1 MPGCR
6 NSKACDPTK
15 IIYHCFKNRTTTIRL
30 RLKSSILAAALKDK
44 HWAFKDGKVS
54 TGFRCIR
61 EPLTLVKC
69 LSPRDPFSWLPVAC
83 FLPPLA
89 PASMLFHGA
98 SVDNSVHLW
107 LHLKTCGYF
116 LLKEAK
122 RVMVFNWLLVFT
134 CTSVSGW
141 LFRLILHRQSNSFET
156 SDLNVKAMCY
166 SKKSVPEK
174 LWNSPRSMLIYK
186 N

>member
-1 MPGCR
+1 M
-6 NSKACDPTK
+6 
-15 IIYHCFKNRTTTIRL
+15 
-30 RLKSSILAAALKDK
+30 
-44 HWAFKDGKVS
+44 
-54 TGFRCIR
+54 
-61 EPLTLVKC
+61 KC

-98 SVDNSVHLW
+98 SVDNSVRLW

-166 SKKSVPEK
+166 SKKSIPEK
-174 LWNSPRSMLIYK
+174 LWNSPLLHPNLQKLRKSENYFYIKIVPHTLFLLYSLARLQFMLHLQASSKKINLRHQIQAPNYGFR
-186 N
+186 